1 MSRNILELKSVKIAS
16 EKVQT
21 LSAAKRL
28 VKLKGFDL
36 KEEYFELVYH
46 PADLVKD
53 IAFYVEG
60 KTYRDTV
67 PVADIKGTLHPSYYD
82 NNWLVMMMSLE
93 RHRDDFDVEKVK
105 EAIFN
110 TQYFEPIYLS
120 KYGDIY
126 FINGGGNHRVCQAKF
141 LGIETIQ
148 CVVTEFVIEK
158 AVLPGVMPVLHK
170 SSI

>member
-1 MSRNILELKSVKIAS
+1 
-16 EKVQT
+16 
-21 LSAAKRL
+21 
-28 VKLKGFDL
+28 
-36 KEEYFELVYH
+36 
-46 PADLVKD
+46 
-53 IAFYVEG
+53 
-60 KTYRDTV
+60 
-67 PVADIKGTLHPSYYD
+67 
-82 NNWLVMMMSLE
+82 MMSLE

-141 LGIETIQ
+141 LVIETIQ

-158 AVLPGVMPVLHK
+158 AGLPGVMPVLHK